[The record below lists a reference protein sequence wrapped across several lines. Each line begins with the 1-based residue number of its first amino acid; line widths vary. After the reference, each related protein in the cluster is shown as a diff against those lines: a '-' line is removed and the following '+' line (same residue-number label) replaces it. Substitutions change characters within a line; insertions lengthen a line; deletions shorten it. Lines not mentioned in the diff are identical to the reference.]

1 MTSLAR
7 MRAARARA
15 KPPTAARAGSVHA
28 GLWMPAQTPF
38 TPPQCDGCR
47 KPYAVFLISPNVTS
61 VGIHG
66 SACTQDAIQVQYKK
80 CPAALASDEARK
92 VGGQP
97 MQDSIHA
104 SPRIRWAPEKPKF
117 CKHALILGLDA
128 DTGDPVKVLCRAD
141 DHPMWCDAIGDCA
154 RCDVRER

>member
-1 MTSLAR
+1 
-7 MRAARARA
+7 MRACGCLR
-15 KPPTAARAGSVHA
+15 KLLSHLPSV
-28 GLWMPAQTPF
+28 
-38 TPPQCDGCR
+38 DGCR
-47 KPYAVFLISPNVTS
+47 KPYAVSYLSKRNS

-117 CKHALILGLDA
+117 CKHALILGMDA

-141 DHPMWCDAIGDCA
+141 DHPMWCDAVNGCA
-154 RCDVRER
+154 RCEVRER

>member
-1 MTSLAR
+1 
-7 MRAARARA
+7 
-15 KPPTAARAGSVHA
+15 
-28 GLWMPAQTPF
+28 MPCP
-38 TPPQCDGCR
+38 
-47 KPYAVFLISPNVTS
+47 ISPNVTG

-66 SACTQDAIQVQYKK
+66 SACTQDAIQAQYKK

-104 SPRIRWAPEKPKF
+104 SPRISWAPEKPKV

-141 DHPMWCDAIGDCA
+141 DHPMWCDAIGDGA
-154 RCDVRER
+154 RCEVRER